1 LKVEEA
7 VVEKAKEPAQGQTVA
22 EGKRKAGMSSEEKE
36 SKLKSM
42 LGKSLFKRK

>member
-1 LKVEEA
+1 VVEEK
-7 VVEKAKEPAQGQTVA
+7 KAETAQGQTVG